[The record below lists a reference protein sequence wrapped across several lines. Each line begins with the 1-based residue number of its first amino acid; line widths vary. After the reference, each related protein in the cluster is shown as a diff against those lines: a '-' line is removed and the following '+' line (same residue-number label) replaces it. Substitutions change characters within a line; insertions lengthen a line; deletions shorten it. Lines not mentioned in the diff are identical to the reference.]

1 MKKKA
6 NKKIA
11 RFTRISSVGQ
21 QLNGS
26 LKTQRINC
34 ERRLEELGL
43 SDDYEIVDFGGVVE
57 SSKSRGGIKF
67 KELEKALLSPKTE
80 YEILIVSQIDRLS
93 RNTLDGSDLLTSI
106 RKKGIHV
113 ISADR
118 EVNTLVN
125 EDDYNKAMNLI
136 RSAEEDNKAKS
147 YRTINGNEHRLMQGY
162 WIANAPFG
170 YSKLKDGTMVQ
181 NENAHYITKLFDMYL
196 DGYSQKQILIYFKE
210 KGLKVGNSTLSDWL
224 RQPLYC
230 GRMFHDSYKKKQE
243 YLIGNHEPIISPFI
257 FDLVQESLKP
267 FKKKDFKVNEKT
279 PLKKILKCNCCGSNM
294 TSYESKKLWYYKC
307 NSDDCNNHFSAEM
320 AHTAL
325 SGIVCSLQ
333 MDMTDEQIDEVL
345 QSVYEEYFSSDLQ
358 IKRNREA
365 ELSVIQKQKN
375 TYINSCLELGFDF
388 VSKDELKARV
398 KEYDE
403 KIESIQKAIS
413 DLNSTSFEEYKEEA
427 LANISSLNQAIE
439 LGDID
444 QKQNTL
450 SVLFEDKI
458 MFNKSTQ
465 SYEDVCLTPLFKMV
479 S

>member
-1 MKKKA
+1 MKQKA

-11 RFTRISSVGQ
+11 RFTRVSSVGQ

-34 ERRLEELGL
+34 DKRLEELGL
-43 SDDYEIVDFGGVVE
+43 LDDYEIVDFGGVVE
-57 SSKSRGGIKF
+57 SSKNRGGIKF
-67 KELEKALLSPKTE
+67 KELEKALLSPKSD

-93 RNTLDGSDLLTSI
+93 RNTLDGSDLVTSI
-106 RKKGIHV
+106 RKKGIHI

-118 EVNTLVN
+118 QVNTLFN
-125 EDDYNKAMNLI
+125 DDDYNKAMDLI
-136 RSAEEDNKAKS
+136 RSAEEDNKAKA
-147 YRTINGNEHRLMQGY
+147 YRTVNGNEHRLMQGY
-162 WIANAPFG
+162 WVANAPFG

-196 DGYSQKQILIYFKE
+196 DGYSQKQILKHFKE
-210 KGLKVGNSTLSDWL
+210 KGLKVGKSTLSDWL

-243 YLIGNHEPIISPFI
+243 YLIGRHEPIISPFI

-267 FKKKDFKVNEKT
+267 YQKRECKGDERT
-279 PLKKILKCNCCGSNM
+279 PLKKLLKCNCCGSNM
-294 TSYESKKLWYYKC
+294 TSYESKDLWYYKC
-307 NSDDCNNHFSAEM
+307 NSEDCNNHFSAEM
-320 AHTAL
+320 AHRAL
-325 SGIVCSLQ
+325 SGIVGSLE
-333 MDMTDEQIDEVL
+333 MDMTEEQIDEVL

-358 IKRNREA
+358 IRRNREA
-365 ELSVIQKQKN
+365 ELLVIQKQKK

-388 VSKDELKARV
+388 VSRDELKARV

-403 KIESIQKAIS
+403 KIESIQKTIS
-413 DLNSTSFEEYKEEA
+413 SLNSTSFEGYKEEA
-427 LANISSLNQAIE
+427 LGNITSLNQALE
-439 LGDID
+439 LGDLN

-458 MFNKSTQ
+458 KFNKSTQ
-465 SYEDVCLTPLFKMV
+465 SYEDISLTPLFKMA